1 VVRRILVLVSLL
13 TLLIPSTVLANDP
26 DRAVAAPKAIRD
38 ARIDGTV
45 SSSTAI
51 APSRLDRSL
60 LGRTGPQAVVVRLKA
75 DSVAE
80 VAARGRGPTIQKA
93 QLARVEAQ
101 QARVVARATQ
111 LDATARVLGSTQR
124 ALNAVMLRINA
135 TQLGRLANSPDVE
148 RISPV
153 VNYELD
159 LSETVPY
166 IGATAAHDAGF
177 TGEGVRVAVLD
188 SGVDYTHAALGGPGT
203 RAAYDAAFGMNTQS
217 GHNRQIDDRLR
228 GRLLFPTESVVGG
241 FDFVGEQWPFGPL
254 RPDPDPIDCGFKDI
268 KPQKIA
274 VAAGLVQC
282 SGGHGTHVADILGGN
297 IGVAPDADLYAVKV
311 CSSVSTS
318 CSGVALI
325 QGMDFAVDPNGDG
338 STADAVDIVNMSLG
352 SVYGQVFFDDLS
364 QAVENASS
372 IGVLTVAASGNAAD
386 KPYVTDSPAAAPSAI
401 SVAQTEVPSA
411 VQAVMQVLTPPSIAG
426 DYLAVFQPWSVPL
439 EETGA
444 IEAPLQYGDGAGGN
458 LNGCAPFAAGSLA
471 GKIVLVD
478 RGTCNFTLKV
488 SNVGVAGGLAA
499 IIGLIAP
506 GDPFT
511 GADGGDRPIDIP
523 GFMISQADSNTL
535 KSGLAAGVTI
545 RFDPEQGIPLVGTV
559 VGSSSR
565 GPTMLDNRVKPE
577 IGAPG
582 ASVSAIAGRFN
593 ATGPFGGTS
602 GATPMV
608 AGSAALVLDAFASR
622 SPAEVKAVLMN
633 TADTDIDN
641 SLPDFGG
648 RLAPVSRIGGG
659 EVRVD
664 AAIRSPVAAWD
675 TELESGVLSFGFHDV
690 TDAVTTL
697 TREVTLKN
705 YTGVARSYTI
715 SNEFRFAEDE
725 ASGAVSITAPASVNV
740 GANGTATF
748 DVTLTIDGEALGN
761 WLLNSG
767 SNGASGNALT
777 GQEFDGYLR
786 LTDASSEVH
795 LGWQVLPRQA
805 GDVQASADEM
815 AADESIDL
823 TNNGVGPARVIGY
836 SLIGQSPDN
845 PDEGSLGGQN
855 PVIDIKN
862 VGSQTLFIPGDPTPE
877 EGDVG
882 LCTEDPTAD
891 SFVLALA
898 VSTWERQTHAN
909 APAAF
914 EFDIDTSGDG
924 VADFAIFN
932 QDLSGGALSDGRNI
946 VFTQDL
952 NDPEAPAQAF
962 FFTLHATNAAT
973 TVLLVCAEQ
982 IGMTIDDAFA
992 PITGDLL
999 AVDIYFTGN
1008 VTDVVEGLEFAP
1020 FGERYIAV
1028 IGGQPVVGLIP
1039 PGATEALEVLDFG
1052 PDGTNPS
1059 ETGVMLLYNA
1069 NNFGGAYSGA
1079 PEGNDDFA
1087 VTITE
1092 E

>member
-1 VVRRILVLVSLL
+1 VVRRLLVAVSLL
-13 TLLIPSTVLANDP
+13 TLLIPSTVFANDP
-26 DRAVAAPKAIRD
+26 ERAVPAPDSIRD
-38 ARIDGTV
+38 ARLGGTV
-45 SSSTAI
+45 SSSTAV

-60 LGRTGPQAVVVRLKA
+60 LGRSGPQAVVVRLKA
-75 DSVAE
+75 DAVTE
-80 VAARGRGPTIQKA
+80 VAADGSGATAQKRQFARVKA
-93 QLARVEAQ
+93 QQ
-101 QARVVARATQ
+101 TKVVARARQ
-111 LDATARVLGSTQR
+111 LDDGATVLGSAQR
-124 ALNAVMLRINA
+124 ALNAVILRIDA
-135 TQLGRLANSPDVE
+135 RQLARLANSPDVE
-148 RISPV
+148 AIHPV
-153 VNYELD
+153 IDYELD

-166 IGATAAHDAGF
+166 IGATAAHESGA
-177 TGEGVRVAVLD
+177 TGAGVRIAVLD
-188 SGVDYTHAALGGPGT
+188 SGVDYTHAALGGPGN
-203 RAAYDAAFGMNTQS
+203 RAAYDAAYGANTSS
-217 GHNRQIDDRLR
+217 GRNRSTADRLR
-228 GRLLFPTESVVGG
+228 GELLFPTDTVVGG
-241 FDFVGEQWPFGPL
+241 FDFVGEAWPFAAE
-254 RPDPDPIDCGFKDI
+254 RSDPDPIDCGFKPV
-268 KPQKIA
+268 KPKKIA
-274 VAAGLVQC
+274 DASGSPVCQ
-282 SGGHGTHVADILGGN
+282 GGHGTHVADIIAGSL
-297 IGVAPDADLYAVKV
+297 GVAPNASLYAVKV

-325 QGMDFAVDPNGDG
+325 QGMDFAVDPNRDG
-338 STADAVDIVNMSLG
+338 STNDAVDIINMSLG
-352 SVYGQVFFDDLS
+352 SPYGQVFFDDLS
-364 QAVENASS
+364 QAVENATG
-372 IGVLTVAASGNAAD
+372 IGTLTVAAAGNSAD
-386 KPYVTDSPAAAPSAI
+386 KPYVTGSPAAAPSAL

-411 VQAVMQVLTPPSIAG
+411 VQALMEVLTPPSIAG
-426 DYLAVFQPWSVPL
+426 TYLAVFQPWSVPL

-444 IEAPLQYGDGAGGN
+444 IEAPLQYGNGSGGN
-458 LNGCAPFAAGSLA
+458 LDGCAAFAAGSLA

-488 SNVGVAGGLAA
+488 KNVGDAGGLVA

-511 GADGGDRPIDIP
+511 GADGGDGPITIP

-535 KSGLAAGVTI
+535 KSELDTGVTI
-545 RFDPEQGIPLVGTV
+545 RFDPAEGIPLVGHM

-565 GPTMLDNRVKPE
+565 GPTMLTNQVKPE

-593 ATGPFGGTS
+593 LTGPFGGTS
-602 GATPMV
+602 GASPMV
-608 AGSAALVLDAFASR
+608 AGSAALILSEFANR

-633 TADTDIDN
+633 TADTDIMN
-641 SLPDFGG
+641 SPALFGG
-648 RLAPVSRIGGG
+648 DLAAISRIGGG

-664 AAIRSPVAAWD
+664 AALASNVAAWD
-675 TELESGVLSFGFHDV
+675 TELETGVLNFGFHDV
-690 TDAVTTL
+690 TDGTTEL
-697 TREVTLKN
+697 TREVTVKN

-715 SNEFRFAEDE
+715 SNEFRFADDE
-725 ASGAVSITAPASVNV
+725 ASGAVSISAPASVNV

-748 DVTLTIDGEALGN
+748 DVTLTIDGTALGQ

-777 GQEFDGYLR
+777 AQEFDGYLT
-786 LTDASSEVH
+786 LTDAEGAVH
-795 LGWQVLPRQA
+795 LGWHVLPRQA
-805 GDVQASADEM
+805 GDVQASASEM

-823 TNNGVGPARVIGY
+823 TNNGVGAARVIGY

-845 PDEGSLGGQN
+845 PNEGSLGGQN
-855 PVIDIKN
+855 PVIDLKN
-862 VGSQTLFIPGDPTPE
+862 VGVQTLTVGPGF
-877 EGDVG
+877 
-882 LCTEDPTAD
+882 CAD
-891 SFVLALA
+891 DESFVLALA

-932 QDLSGGALSDGRNI
+932 QDVSGGALSDGRNV
-946 VFTQDL
+946 VFAVDL
-952 NDPEAPAQAF
+952 NDPEAVPQAF
-962 FFTLHATNAAT
+962 FATLHATNAAT

-982 IGMTIDDAFA
+982 IGMTIDDLFA
-992 PITGDLL
+992 PISGVLL

-1020 FGERYIAV
+1020 LGERYLAVVGGGVV
-1028 IGGQPVVGLIP
+1028 IGSIP
-1039 PGATEALEVLDFG
+1039 SGATEALEVIDFG

-1079 PEGNDDFA
+1079 PEDNDDFA

>member
-1 VVRRILVLVSLL
+1 VVRRILVAVSLL
-13 TLLIPSTVLANDP
+13 TLLIPSTVFANDP
-26 DRAVAAPKAIRD
+26 EQAIPAPDAIRD
-38 ARIDGTV
+38 ARLGDTV
-45 SSSTAI
+45 SSSTAV

-60 LGRTGPQAVVVRLKA
+60 LARSGPQAVVVRLKGA
-75 DSVAE
+75 AVAE
-80 VAARGRGPTIQKA
+80 VAARGRGVTVQK
-93 QLARVEAQ
+93 QQFTRVKAQ
-101 QARVVARATQ
+101 QARVVARALQ
-111 LDATARVLGSTQR
+111 LDAGTVVLGRAQR
-124 ALNAVMLRINA
+124 ALNAVMLRIDA
-135 TQLGRLANSPDVE
+135 RQLARLANNPDVE

-166 IGATAAHDAGF
+166 IGATAAHESGV
-177 TGEGVRVAVLD
+177 TGEGVRIAVLD
-188 SGVDYTHAALGGPGT
+188 SGIDYTHASLGGPGT
-203 RAAYDAAFGMNTQS
+203 RAAYDAAYGANTAS
-217 GHNRQIDDRLR
+217 GRNRQITDRLR
-228 GRLLFPTESVVGG
+228 GQLLFPTDTVIGG
-241 FDFVGEQWPFGPL
+241 FDFVGEQWQFGPL
-254 RPDPDPIDCGFKDI
+254 RPDPDPIDCGFKLV

-274 VAAGLVQC
+274 NAAGLVLC
-282 SGGHGTHVADILGGN
+282 DGGHGTHVADIIAGTA
-297 IGVAPDADLYAVKV
+297 GVAPDAKLYAVKV

-338 STADAVDIVNMSLG
+338 STSDAVDIINMSLG
-352 SVYGQVFFDDLS
+352 SPYGQVFFDDLS
-364 QAVENASS
+364 QAVENASG
-372 IGVLTVAASGNAAD
+372 IGTLTVAAAGNSAD
-386 KPYVTDSPAAAPSAI
+386 KPYVTGSPAAAPSAI

-411 VQAVMQVLTPPSIAG
+411 VQALMEVLAPPSIAG
-426 DYLAVFQPWSVPL
+426 TYLAVFQPWSVPL
-439 EETGA
+439 SETGA
-444 IEAPLQYGDGAGGN
+444 IEAPLQYGNGAGGN
-458 LNGCAPFAAGSLA
+458 LDGCAAFAAGSLA

-488 SNVGVAGGLAA
+488 KNVGDAGGLVA

-511 GADGGDRPIDIP
+511 GADGGDGPITIP

-535 KSGLAAGVTI
+535 KSQLATGVTI
-545 RFDPEQGIPLVGTV
+545 RFDPAEGIPLVGHM

-565 GPTMLDNRVKPE
+565 GPTMLTNRVKPE

-593 ATGPFGGTS
+593 LTGPFGGTS
-602 GATPMV
+602 GASPMV
-608 AGSAALVLDAFASR
+608 AGSAALILSEFANR

-633 TADTDIDN
+633 TADTDIMN
-641 SLPDFGG
+641 SPALFGG
-648 RLAPVSRIGGG
+648 GLAAVSRIGGG

-664 AAIRSPVAAWD
+664 AALASNVAAWD
-675 TELESGVLSFGFHDV
+675 TELKTGVLNFGFHDV
-690 TDAVTTL
+690 TDAETTL

-715 SNEFRFAEDE
+715 SNEFRFANDE
-725 ASGAVSITAPASVNV
+725 ASGAVSISAPASVNV

-748 DVTLTIDGEALGN
+748 DVTLTIDGTALGQ

-777 GQEFDGYLR
+777 AQEFDGYLT
-786 LTDASSEVH
+786 LTDADGAVH
-795 LGWQVLPRQA
+795 LGWHVLPRQA
-805 GDVQASADEM
+805 GDVQASASEM

-845 PDEGSLGGQN
+845 PAEGSLGGQN

-862 VGSQTLFIPGDPTPE
+862 VGVQTLTAGP
-877 EGDVG
+877 G
-882 LCTEDPTAD
+882 LCATGP

-924 VADFAIFN
+924 EADFAIFN
-932 QDLSGGALSDGRNI
+932 QDAAGGALSDGRNV
-946 VFTQDL
+946 VFTLDL
-952 NDPEAPAQAF
+952 NDPEAVPEAF
-962 FFTLHATNAAT
+962 FATLHATNAAT

-982 IGMTIDDAFA
+982 IGMTAADIGT
-992 PITGDLL
+992 PISGDLL

-1020 FGERYIAV
+1020 LGERYLAV
-1028 IGGQPVVGLIP
+1028 IGGSVVTGSIP
-1039 PGATEALEVLDFG
+1039 SGATEALEVIDFG

-1079 PEGNDDFA
+1079 PEDNDDFA